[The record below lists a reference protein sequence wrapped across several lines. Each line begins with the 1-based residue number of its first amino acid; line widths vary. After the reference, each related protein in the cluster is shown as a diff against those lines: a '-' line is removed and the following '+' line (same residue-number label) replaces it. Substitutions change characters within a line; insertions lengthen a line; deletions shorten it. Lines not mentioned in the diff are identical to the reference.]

1 MEPNR
6 SEDGVGVTVLVIT
19 IGEAPDGVTVTMTTE
34 LLVLLIDVRELLLLP
49 VLGSLGD
56 RVVFEATTV
65 LVAEGSVVLGGDE
78 DVSEMRLVTLPEP
91 LDNEAVLEPVG
102 KGARFDVEWRDVN
115 PHDIVWKGV

>member
-91 LDNEAVLEPVG
+91 LDNEVVLEPVG

-115 PHDIVWKGV
+115 PPDIVWKGV